1 MWAFGVILAA
11 LVVGITAFAGWVF
24 AAPLGLLGIA
34 AIWFVRA
41 SRAKHAVKDVD
52 RLREQTDRGAP
63 LDKGGIEFTDK
74 DRETLS
80 S

>member
-1 MWAFGVILAA
+1 MSAA
-11 LVVGITAFAGWVF
+11 LVILVAFVAAIAAFAGWVF
-24 AAPLGLLGIA
+24 AVPLGLLGIA
-34 AIWFVRA
+34 AVWFA
-41 SRAKHAVKDVD
+41 SATRKKRGVASVD
-52 RLREQTDRGAP
+52 KLRQEADGAAP